1 MKFTAKIK
9 DIGRTLSGSLTITLE
24 SRGIDTT
31 AVMEL
36 FGIDQL
42 DVEIKKQ
49 RRKRSLDANAYYWV
63 LVTKLAG
70 VLRISNEELHNILLS
85 KYGFLEVAEGNNYW
99 AEIPDTEE
107 AHRKVMDSPFYHLKP
122 TSNVKMGED
131 GVMYRTYL
139 MIRGSSTYNT
149 VEMSRL
155 IDGLVSECKNL
166 GIETLPPEE
175 LKRMMAA
182 YGKRHG
188 KGNTCRGQTTE
199 ERR

>member
-9 DIGRTLSGSLTITLE
+9 DIGRTLSDSLTITLE

-63 LVTKLAG
+63 LASKLAG
-70 VLRISNEELHNILLS
+70 VLHISNEELHNILLS
-85 KYGFLEVAEGNNYW
+85 KYGVFEVAEGKTYKVV
-99 AEIPDTEE
+99 IPDTEE
-107 AHRKVMDSPFYHLKP
+107 AYRKVMDSPFYHLKP
-122 TSNVKMGED
+122 TSDVRMGTD

-139 MIRGSSTYNT
+139 MLRGSSTYNT
-149 VEMSRL
+149 AEMSRL
-155 IDGLVSECKNL
+155 IDGLVSDCKEL

-175 LKRMMAA
+175 LERMLAA

-188 KGNTCRGQTTE
+188 KENTCQRQITE
-199 ERR
+199 EKR